1 MTQFFVK
8 TGDRDPA
15 IQSGCNRQST
25 GECYGIGDTYGQ
37 ADLVEDVKWERED
50 VAWYIAHG

>member
-1 MTQFFVK
+1 MAQFFVK
-8 TGDRDPA
+8 TGDRDAA
-15 IQSGCNRQST
+15 IRSGCDRQST